1 VSELPPLAQ
10 EPLPQPAPAWAR
22 PRVGAR
28 RWAAENLF
36 NSWFNSVLTAV
47 FAAVIAYTAVRA
59 LRFVFVSAEW
69 DIVRVNLTNFLV
81 GRFPR
86 HELWRTW
93 AAMFILA
100 AVIGFAVGV
109 GARLAAE
116 QDRARG
122 RETPPVTWQSA
133 VVRFWPLGLLAV
145 VLVVLAGG
153 VVPVAALA
161 AVMATVLAA
170 RLGGR
175 RAPPLLLRLAWVP
188 VVAGLVAALE
198 VVVAFDGVGWDRW
211 GGLLLT
217 AFAAIGG
224 IALAFPLGLL
234 LALGR
239 RSSLPAVRTVS
250 IAYIEFFR
258 GVPLITL
265 LFMGVFV
272 IGFFFPTG
280 FERPST
286 LTRAMIAIVVFEA
299 AYVAE
304 VVRGGLQSVPR
315 GQYEAAQAVGLSP
328 WKVTRLIVLPQAL
341 RAVIPAMVGQFI
353 SLYKDT
359 SLLAI
364 VGFFELLSVAQT
376 VTQQPD
382 FLGRGLH
389 TETLAFAAFVYWV
402 GSYTMS
408 RESQRLERRLG
419 IGQR

>member
-1 VSELPPLAQ
+1 MTAAALDRRTV
-10 EPLPQPAPAWAR
+10 
-22 PRVGAR
+22 AR

-36 NSWFNSVLTAV
+36 NSSFNAV
-47 FAAVIAYTAVRA
+47 VTVVFGGVIAYAAFRA
-59 LRFVFVSAEW
+59 GRFVFVSAEW
-69 DIVRVNLTNFLV
+69 EILRVNIASFLV

-86 HELWRTW
+86 DELWRTW
-93 AAMFILA
+93 TAVFVLA
-100 AVIGFAVGV
+100 GVIGFAAGV
-109 GARLAAE
+109 GARLTTE
-116 QDRARG
+116 QDLAMGKQPEPGTRRDAVARL
-122 RETPPVTWQSA
+122 
-133 VVRFWPLGLLAV
+133 WPLGLLAAVLLVLAHGTVPV
-145 VLVVLAGG
+145 VLVAG
-153 VVPVAALA
+153 
-161 AVMATVLAA
+161 VMATVVLFRLA
-170 RLGGR
+170 GR
-175 RAPPLLLRLAWVP
+175 RSPRLLLRLAWVP
-188 VVAGLVAALE
+188 IVAGLVAALQ
-198 VVVAFDGVGWDRW
+198 VVVGFGGVGWDRW

-217 AFAAIGG
+217 AFAAVGG
-224 IALAFPLGLL
+224 IVIAFPLGLL

-239 RSSLPAVRTVS
+239 RSSLPAVRVAS
-250 IAYIEFFR
+250 ITYIEFFR

-272 IGFFFPTG
+272 IGFLFPTG
-280 FERPST
+280 FDTPSR

-304 VVRGGLQSVPR
+304 VVRGGLQAVPR
-315 GQYEAAQAVGLSP
+315 GQYEAAQAIGLSP

-364 VGFFELLSVAQT
+364 VGFYELLSVAQT
-376 VTQQPD
+376 VTQQPG
-382 FLGRGLH
+382 FLGQGLH

-419 IGQR
+419 VGER